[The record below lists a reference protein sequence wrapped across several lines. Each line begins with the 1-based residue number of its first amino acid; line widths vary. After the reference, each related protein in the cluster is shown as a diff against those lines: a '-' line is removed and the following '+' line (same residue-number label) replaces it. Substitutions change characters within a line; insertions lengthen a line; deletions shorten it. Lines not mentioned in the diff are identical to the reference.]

1 MLDDMRVN
9 DEPLDSSNI
18 RQLENADRVA
28 GLFHHLRY
36 DITERTNIPDFTVLG
51 MSGED
56 MRQLI
61 HKIELIGKD
70 PTDGDI
76 VIYLFEVRSVTAKLR
91 NDIARR
97 FRERPE
103 NALLVLT
110 KDYQELEFVLLERV
124 VSRSQSRRAAL
135 KQAIRPIPLTVNRLN
150 PDPIALRVLKRF
162 TFTEEDAAY
171 QWEKLRSAYMLAEW
185 SEEYFNNRALFSD
198 YYLKERLTDEQITP
212 EWREDVKPIGREI
225 FRHLTTARK
234 NYTRQTEAVIR
245 KGLFEPVFKQ
255 LGFDFV
261 EGKTHSSGADEA
273 DYLLYTPG
281 DQTKPIAAALTYVW
295 NRNLDDVDESRE
307 RDETD
312 GGTPFE
318 IPGAMVVSLLEK
330 QTAPW
335 VIVTNGKLW
344 RLYSSTASNKATNYY
359 EIDLE
364 EAIAA
369 NDQITA
375 LKYWWLMFRRQA
387 FTGFLDNLLKNSAD
401 YAKELGDRLKDRV
414 FVEIF
419 PQFAKGFIADM
430 RTQGVKETDIDLD
443 AVFSGTMTFLYRL
456 MFTLY
461 AESLELVPINE
472 VRGYREHSLYRM
484 KREIA
489 EAGGTVLDESPDK
502 LSRRYK
508 TDDTDLYERLKV
520 LFSVI
525 DAGSDELNMPTYNG
539 GLFSQETDSGQFLA
553 RYSIPDRYLALGLD
567 RLTRDIDQKT
577 QALVFIDFKSLG
589 VRQLGSI
596 YEGLLEFKLKIA
608 AEPLAVTKEKGKE
621 VYQPAKKV
629 KKPLAT
635 LARGDVYLEND
646 KQERKATGSYYT
658 PDYIVKYIVRH
669 TVGPVLDRKFKDC
682 EARLHK
688 AQKGYRDYAKL
699 VEARRKA
706 FDPHPKFLSHKGRGT
721 SIHAADTPLSRS
733 AASGR
738 GDGGEGDSPAVY
750 WNSDEMRQLV
760 DDCLNV
766 RVLDPAMGSGH
777 FLVEVVD
784 YISNRLIDFLNGWTE
799 NPVWAFLD
807 QTRQDI
813 IDDMERQHVT
823 IDADRLTRVALLKRA
838 VLKRCVYGV
847 DLNLMAVELAKVSLW
862 LDAFTLGAPLSF
874 LDHHLKHGN
883 SLIGARV
890 ADVQKAL
897 EGQQTLFSQNKFAG
911 VMLATDLMRQVSYLS
926 DNTIEQTRRSAQAYR
941 DARDHLAPYKRV
953 LDVYTSRWFQT
964 PHPKS
969 LSHKGRGT
977 STADATP
984 PLAPRSSGRRG
995 RGVRGKKDDFE
1006 PTIEFLRR
1014 DDTQKWL
1021 EDPYNPENRLP
1032 ADDYMKAGLVA
1043 KTALQAAEEK
1053 RFFHW
1058 ELEFPEVFFA
1068 PGKPGGQD
1076 VQLSKDGGFD
1086 AIVGNPP
1093 YGILSN
1099 DLDFL
1104 HSQLPTTSENSDVYV
1119 AFIESCTRFSQRGE
1133 GNFGFIVPLT
1143 WQTGVNYALIR
1154 QHLVMNCSFVEIVNL
1169 PYDVFVDAYVDTGVF
1184 IVRNQVAEDAHTV
1197 KTISYP
1203 KNMKSQPQFLDHE
1216 SKSIQQK
1223 RWLQGRQVIVLDPL
1237 KLSLLQKVYSED
1249 QENTALENLT
1259 VSGRGILANS
1269 EDIASKPLNKNWQP
1283 FFTGYMN
1290 RYEMEDAKEY
1300 VLFGSN
1306 LRESPGSFDVFTG
1319 HRMLVRRLV
1328 NRQDRIMATAAHE
1341 TFVTKK
1347 DIYFFKLPEDG
1358 TYRIN
1363 FLTSLMNSQLL
1374 SFVYLEQDVAATKDD
1389 FRQITLDG
1397 LRSLPIRRIDFT
1409 TPINERERLV
1419 REAIGAYEIGDNT
1432 GVLARTGAAL
1442 DAGKSD
1448 VVHDVLAYLA
1458 QRMIDL
1464 NKQKQAEVKR
1474 FLGWLEGRLWPPHPP
1489 APSPTRVEG
1498 EEKRLDVPPELAKRM
1513 TEVAR
1518 IFRKEPTRSE
1528 DRLWQAL
1535 RNRQVD
1541 GRKFRRQQP
1550 IGAFVLDFYCAEERL
1565 AVEVDG
1571 SIHETQQEADRLRQ
1585 ALIEETGIR
1594 FVRVSAETVESNLDA
1609 ALAAIRAAFLPSPRA
1624 TDDTAFLP
1632 SPRAAVGEGSG
1643 VRGTINSL
1651 TGKTVIQ
1658 GYLGDYQKGEGELPW
1673 REFLYRLHQN
1683 RNRFSVSLT
1692 DVEGE
1697 IEREYENSLATLIP
1711 IKRDLARTDALIDK
1725 IVYRLYGL
1733 TDAEIELI
1741 ERPQY
1746 EQALTDAKAQVIADE
1761 TITDDEEKIDK
1772 IAEGIL
1778 SASNRF
1784 FERVETPND
1793 EEILDHDLP
1802 NWRTLPP
1809 DAPKFLLTGDYA
1821 LRTFPDHMDF
1831 SSSVIP
1837 YTKAVEVVLHKLIF
1851 EPFRTSHSDRD
1862 CRNEFLQK
1870 FMRGEKELTLGSY
1883 MIILGSSRETALRGF
1898 ISRIVSDVE
1907 ALATTLNDTT
1917 MRDVRNKAAHDEVLS
1932 RDEAQQT
1939 RAWAIGILGMV

>member
-36 DITERTNIPDFTVLG
+36 DITERTNIPDYTVLG

-56 MRQLI
+56 MRQHI
-61 HKIELIGKD
+61 QKIELIGKD
-70 PTDGDI
+70 PADGDI

-110 KDYQELEFVLLERV
+110 KDYQELEFVLLERI
-124 VSRSQSRRAAL
+124 VSRSQSRRVAL

-198 YYLKERLTDEQITP
+198 YYLKERLTDDQITP

-234 NYTRQTEAVIR
+234 NYTRQTEMVIR
-245 KGLFEPVFKQ
+245 KGLFEPVFKL

-261 EGKTHSSGADEA
+261 EGKSESSGADEA
-273 DYLLYTPG
+273 DYLLYTLG
-281 DQTKPIAAALTYVW
+281 DGSRGELGKPIAAALTYVW

-307 RDETD
+307 RDEAD

-375 LKYWWLMFRRQA
+375 LKYWWLMFRQQA

-430 RTQGVKETDIDLD
+430 RSKPLTPDPAPTGGERESEPIGWKNGEIDLD
-443 AVFSGTMTFLYRL
+443 VVFSGTMTFLYRL

-461 AESLELVPINE
+461 AESLELVPMNE

-484 KREIA
+484 KHEIA
-489 EAGGTVLDESPDK
+489 AAGGTVLDESPDK
-502 LSRRYK
+502 LKAQYK
-508 TDDTDLYERLKV
+508 TNSTTLYLRLSE
-520 LFSVI
+520 LFTVI
-525 DAGSDELNMPTYNG
+525 DIGSDELNMPTYNG
-539 GLFSQETDSGQFLA
+539 GLFSTETDSGQFLA
-553 RYSIPDRYLALGLD
+553 RYGIPDRYLAMGLD

-596 YEGLLEFKLKIA
+596 YEGLLEFKLNIA
-608 AEPLAVTKEKGKE
+608 SEVLAVTKEKGKE
-621 VYQPAKKV
+621 VYQPAKTV

-635 LARGDVYLEND
+635 LAKGEVYLKND

-699 VEARRKA
+699 VEARRKSLT
-706 FDPHPKFLSHKGRGT
+706 PSPSPSRRG
-721 SIHAADTPLSRS
+721 
-733 AASGR
+733 
-738 GDGGEGDSPAVY
+738 EQDSPLTY
-750 WNSDEMRQLV
+750 WNTAEMQQLV

-784 YISNRLIDFLNGWTE
+784 YVSNRLIDFLNGWTE

-823 IDADRLTRVALLKRA
+823 IDAERLTRVALLKRA

-953 LDVYTSRWFQT
+953 LDVYTSRWF
-964 PHPKS
+964 
-969 LSHKGRGT
+969 GN
-977 STADATP
+977 
-984 PLAPRSSGRRG
+984 APIIGRRG
-995 RGVRGKKDDFE
+995 SRGTDV
-1006 PTIEFLRR
+1006 TVEFLQRN
-1014 DDTQKWL
+1014 DTQAWL
-1021 EDPYNPENRLP
+1021 EDPRKPENRLP

-1043 KTALQAAEEK
+1043 KTALQTAEEK
-1053 RFFHW
+1053 CFFHW

-1068 PGKPGGQD
+1068 PSKPGGQD
-1076 VQLSKDGGFD
+1076 VQLSKEGGFD
-1086 AIVGNPP
+1086 AVVGNPP
-1093 YGILSN
+1093 YSSKLSTETK
-1099 DLDFL
+1099 DLMPLFVLVSFRCDPFAFFVEKGLMLTRKGGYLGQIIPVTWTGNAYYQNLRQSLFETNSLYELIIFDGLVFDYANVDTSIIISNLYGVSDRKFL
-1104 HSQLPTTSENSDVYV
+1104 LSIAKPQPSMEMTTLKKPYEIVELSDRLDI
-1119 AFIESCTRFSQRGE
+1119 AP
-1133 GNFGFIVPLT
+1133 IVIAGWDDLMT
-1143 WQTGVNYALIR
+1143 KMYALSVKLSEITSNISLGLR
-1154 QHLVMNCSFVEIVNL
+1154 VESVEN
-1169 PYDVFVDAYVDTGVF
+1169 DT
-1184 IVRNQVAEDAHTV
+1184 NSV
-1197 KTISYP
+1197 K
-1203 KNMKSQPQFLDHE
+1203 NGQFPDLLFLGDNIE
-1216 SKSIQQK
+1216 
-1223 RWLQGRQVIVLDPL
+1223 RYEPLAPRLFFNARQVKIVGGTKNPEVYSSHP
-1237 KLSLLQKVYSED
+1237 KILLQSIR
-1249 QENTALENLT
+1249 NLAL
-1259 VSGRGILANS
+1259 
-1269 EDIASKPLNKNWQP
+1269 
-1283 FFTGYMN
+1283 Y
-1290 RYEMEDAKEY
+1290 
-1300 VLFGSN
+1300 
-1306 LRESPGSFDVFTG
+1306 
-1319 HRMLVRRLV
+1319 RRLV
-1328 NRQDRIMATAAHE
+1328 PTLDTTGVYFGGNVVGIIPQDD
-1341 TFVTKK
+1341 TKFS
-1347 DIYFFKLPEDG
+1347 IEFLLAVLASNLLNSFFAKRFI
-1358 TYRIN
+1358 TIS
-1363 FLTSLMNSQLL
+1363 LTSTFL
-1374 SFVYLEQDVAATKDD
+1374 SEV
-1389 FRQITLDG
+1389 
-1397 LRSLPIRRIDFT
+1397 PIFNINFT
-1409 TPINERERLV
+1409 TPGNEREHLT
-1419 REAIGAYEIGDNT
+1419 RESVGAYDIGDNT
-1432 GVLARTGAAL
+1432 GVLTRTGAVL

-1448 VVHDVLAYLA
+1448 VVHDLLAHLA
-1458 QRMIDL
+1458 QCMIEL
-1464 NKQKQAEVKR
+1464 NKQKQAEIKR
-1474 FLGWLEGRLWPPHPP
+1474 FLGWLEGKL
-1489 APSPTRVEG
+1489 
-1498 EEKRLDVPPELAKRM
+1498 
-1513 TEVAR
+1513 R
-1518 IFRKEPTRSE
+1518 ITPK
-1528 DRLWQAL
+1528 
-1535 RNRQVD
+1535 N
-1541 GRKFRRQQP
+1541 
-1550 IGAFVLDFYCAEERL
+1550 
-1565 AVEVDG
+1565 
-1571 SIHETQQEADRLRQ
+1571 
-1585 ALIEETGIR
+1585 
-1594 FVRVSAETVESNLDA
+1594 
-1609 ALAAIRAAFLPSPRA
+1609 
-1624 TDDTAFLP
+1624 
-1632 SPRAAVGEGSG
+1632 GEGG
-1643 VRGTINSL
+1643 IDSL
-1651 TGKTVIQ
+1651 TGKTIIQ
-1658 GYLGDYQKGEGELPW
+1658 GYLGDYQKGKPETSW
-1673 REFLYRLHQN
+1673 ADFYYRLHNN
-1683 RNRFSVSLT
+1683 RTRFGVSLS
-1692 DVEGE
+1692 DVDGE
-1697 IEREYENSLATLIP
+1697 IQREYEQSLETLIP

-1725 IVYRLYGL
+1725 IVYQLYGL

-1761 TITDDEEKIDK
+1761 TITDDEAKIDK

-1778 SASNRF
+1778 PAAQRF
-1784 FERVETPND
+1784 FERIEPRDVEAA
-1793 EEILDHDLP
+1793 LDGDLP
-1802 NWRTLPP
+1802 NWRGLPP
-1809 DAPKFLLTGDYA
+1809 DAPTFLLTGDYNLRA
-1821 LRTFPDHMDF
+1821 LPDHMDF
-1831 SSSVIP
+1831 SSSIIP
-1837 YTKAVEVVLHKLIF
+1837 YTKAVEVALHRLIF
-1851 EPFRTSHSDRD
+1851 EPFRASHNERD

-1883 MIILGSSRETALRGF
+1883 MIILSSNRETALRGF

-1907 ALATTLNDTT
+1907 GLATTLNDTAI
-1917 MRDVRNKAAHDEVLS
+1917 RDVRNKAAHDEVLS

-1939 RAWAIGILGMV
+1939 RTWAISILGMV

>member
-36 DITERTNIPDFTVLG
+36 DITERTNIPDYTVLG

-56 MRQLI
+56 MRQHI
-61 HKIELIGKD
+61 QKIELIGKD
-70 PTDGDI
+70 PADGDI

-245 KGLFEPVFKQ
+245 KGLFEPVFKL

-261 EGKTHSSGADEA
+261 EGKSDSSGTDEA

-307 RDETD
+307 RDEAD

-375 LKYWWLMFRRQA
+375 LKYWWLMFRQQA

-430 RTQGVKETDIDLD
+430 RTQGVQEADIDLD
-443 AVFSGTMTFLYRL
+443 VVFSGTMTFLYRL

-484 KREIA
+484 KDEIA
-489 EAGGTVLDESPDK
+489 KVGGTVLDQSPDK
-502 LSRRYK
+502 LKAQYK
-508 TDDTDLYERLKV
+508 ANSTTLYARLSE
-520 LFSVI
+520 LFTVI
-525 DAGSDELNMPTYNG
+525 DVGSDELNMPTYNG

-553 RYSIPDRYLALGLD
+553 RYGIPDRYLALGLD

-596 YEGLLEFKLKIA
+596 YEGLLEFKLNIA
-608 AEPLAVTKEKGKE
+608 SEALAVTKEKGKE

-635 LARGDVYLEND
+635 LAKGEVYLEND

-682 EARLHK
+682 DARLHK

-699 VEARRKA
+699 VEARRKSTG
-706 FDPHPKFLSHKGRGT
+706 KEESVT
-721 SIHAADTPLSRS
+721 
-733 AASGR
+733 
-738 GDGGEGDSPAVY
+738 VY

-784 YISNRLIDFLNGWTE
+784 YTSNRLIDFLNGWTE

-823 IDADRLTRVALLKRA
+823 IDAERLTRVALLKRA

-890 ADVQKAL
+890 ADVQQAL

-953 LDVYTSRWFQT
+953 LDVYTSRWF
-964 PHPKS
+964 
-969 LSHKGRGT
+969 GN
-977 STADATP
+977 
-984 PLAPRSSGRRG
+984 APIAGRRG
-995 RGVRGKKDDFE
+995 AQGTDV
-1006 PTIEFLRR
+1006 TVEFLQR

-1021 EDPYNPENRLP
+1021 EDPRKPENRLP

-1043 KTALQAAEEK
+1043 KTALDAAESK
-1053 RFFHW
+1053 HFFHW

-1068 PGKPGGQD
+1068 PSKPGGQD
-1076 VQLSKDGGFD
+1076 VQLSKEGGFD
-1086 AIVGNPP
+1086 AVVGNPP
-1093 YGILSN
+1093 YG
-1099 DLDFL
+1099 DVLDK
-1104 HSQLPTTSENSDVYV
+1104 PDKE
-1119 AFIESCTRFSQRGE
+1119 FIREYT
-1133 GNFGFIVPLT
+1133 
-1143 WQTGVNYALIR
+1143 
-1154 QHLVMNCSFVEIVNL
+1154 H
-1169 PYDVFVDAYVDTGVF
+1169 VDTGGRSEIYANF
-1184 IVRNQVAEDAHTV
+1184 IIGGLFVLRSDGLL
-1197 KTISYP
+1197 SYIVQ
-1203 KNMKSQPQFLDHE
+1203 NTMIDGAQFIDFRKFL
-1216 SKSIQQK
+1216 SANV
-1223 RWLQGRQVIVLDPL
+1223 QVIAIQDFRNL
-1237 KLSLLQKVYSED
+1237 KVFDDAETLTMTLILQK
-1249 QENTALENLT
+1249 NTPTSTQSIEAEYWDDNLK
-1259 VSGRGILANS
+1259 R
-1269 EDIASKPLNKNWQP
+1269 
-1283 FFTGYMN
+1283 
-1290 RYEMEDAKEY
+1290 
-1300 VLFGSN
+1300 
-1306 LRESPGSFDVFTG
+1306 
-1319 HRMLVRRLV
+1319 
-1328 NRQDRIMATAAHE
+1328 
-1341 TFVTKK
+1341 
-1347 DIYFFKLPEDG
+1347 
-1358 TYRIN
+1358 
-1363 FLTSLMNSQLL
+1363 LL
-1374 SFVYLEQDVAATKDD
+1374 SAEMLIPYNSDEPWRLTNSILKKFSDDSLYPPIEPTIGYCKDAGVDYKYKNVGWQNRGEKPKMSDYLFYDGEKRDKRDYPVLKGADIGRYYLEYSNTYLIHDWAKWRTDESVVQVYLEHALVESKILT
-1389 FRQITLDG
+1389 RQTADRIEAVVDENMYVTAKSVHTTIISADNYLPYFLSAVLNSNLMTYVYQWRTGEVGRTFAQVKLYD
-1397 LRSLPIRRIDFT
+1397 LRELPIRRINFT
-1409 TPINERERLV
+1409 TLADERKRLT
-1419 REAIGAYEIGDNT
+1419 RETIGAYDIGDNA
-1432 GVLARTGAAL
+1432 GMLARVGAAL

-1448 VVHDVLAYLA
+1448 VVHDVLAHLA
-1458 QRMIDL
+1458 KYMIDL
-1464 NKQKQAEVKR
+1464 NKQKQVEIKR
-1474 FLGWLEGRLWPPHPP
+1474 FLDWLEGRL
-1489 APSPTRVEG
+1489 
-1498 EEKRLDVPPELAKRM
+1498 
-1513 TEVAR
+1513 R
-1518 IFRKEPTRSE
+1518 ITPK
-1528 DRLWQAL
+1528 
-1535 RNRQVD
+1535 N
-1541 GRKFRRQQP
+1541 
-1550 IGAFVLDFYCAEERL
+1550 
-1565 AVEVDG
+1565 DG
-1571 SIHETQQEADRLRQ
+1571 SA
-1585 ALIEETGIR
+1585 GI
-1594 FVRVSAETVESNLDA
+1594 D
-1609 ALAAIRAAFLPSPRA
+1609 
-1624 TDDTAFLP
+1624 
-1632 SPRAAVGEGSG
+1632 
-1643 VRGTINSL
+1643 SL
-1651 TGKTVIQ
+1651 TGKTLIQ
-1658 GYLGDYQKGEGELPW
+1658 GYLGDYQKGAAETSW
-1673 REFLYRLHQN
+1673 QDFYYRLHQN
-1683 RNRFSVSLT
+1683 RNRFGVSLS
-1692 DVEGE
+1692 DVDGE
-1697 IEREYENSLATLIP
+1697 IQREYEKSLETLIP
-1711 IKRDLARTDALIDK
+1711 IKRNLARTDALIDK

-1746 EQALTDAKAQVIADE
+1746 EQALTEAKAQAIADE
-1761 TITDDEEKIDK
+1761 TITGDTEEEKTEQVIEK
-1772 IAEGIL
+1772 IAEAIL
-1778 SASNRF
+1778 PAAQRF
-1784 FERVETPND
+1784 FERIEPRDVEAT
-1793 EEILDHDLP
+1793 LDGDLP

-1809 DAPKFLLTGDYA
+1809 DAPTFMLTGDYN
-1821 LRTFPDHMDF
+1821 LRSLPDHMDF

-1837 YTKAVEVVLHKLIF
+1837 YSKAVEVALHKLIF

-1883 MIILGSSRETALRGF
+1883 MIILSSNRETALRGF

-1907 ALATTLNDTT
+1907 GLATTLNDTT

-1939 RAWAIGILGMV
+1939 RTWAIGILGMV

>member
-9 DEPLDSSNI
+9 DEPLDSSSI

-28 GLFHHLRY
+28 GLFHNLRY
-36 DITERTNIPDFTVLG
+36 DITERTNIPDYTVLG

-70 PTDGDI
+70 PADGDI

-124 VSRSQSRRAAL
+124 VSKSQSRRAAL

-245 KGLFEPVFKQ
+245 KGLFEPVFKL

-261 EGKTHSSGADEA
+261 EGKSDSSGTDEA

-307 RDETD
+307 RDEAD

-430 RTQGVKETDIDLD
+430 RAQGVQEADIDLD
-443 AVFSGTMTFLYRL
+443 VVFSGTMTFLYRL

-461 AESLELVPINE
+461 AESLELVPMNE

-484 KREIA
+484 KHEIA
-489 EAGGTVLDESPDK
+489 AAGGTVLDQSPDK
-502 LSRRYK
+502 LKAQYK
-508 TDDTDLYERLKV
+508 TNSTALYARLSE
-520 LFSVI
+520 LFTVI

-567 RLTRDIDQKT
+567 RLTRDIDTKT

-596 YEGLLEFKLKIA
+596 YEGLLEFKLNIA
-608 AEPLAVTKEKGKE
+608 SEALAVTKDKGKE
-621 VYQPAKKV
+621 IYQPAKKV

-635 LARGDVYLEND
+635 LAKGEVYLEND

-699 VEARRKA
+699 VEARRKSTG
-706 FDPHPKFLSHKGRGT
+706 KEESVT
-721 SIHAADTPLSRS
+721 
-733 AASGR
+733 
-738 GDGGEGDSPAVY
+738 VY
-750 WNSDEMRQLV
+750 WNSAEMQQLV

-784 YISNRLIDFLNGWTE
+784 YTSNRLIDFLNGWTE

-823 IDADRLTRVALLKRA
+823 IDAERLTRVALLKRA

-953 LDVYTSRWFQT
+953 LDVYTSRWF
-964 PHPKS
+964 
-969 LSHKGRGT
+969 GN
-977 STADATP
+977 
-984 PLAPRSSGRRG
+984 APIIGRRG
-995 RGVRGKKDDFE
+995 NRGTDV
-1006 PTIEFLRR
+1006 TIEFLQRN
-1014 DDTQKWL
+1014 DTQAWL
-1021 EDPYNPENRLP
+1021 EDPRKPENRLP

-1043 KTALQAAEEK
+1043 KTALTSAEEK
-1053 RFFHW
+1053 RYFHW

-1068 PGKPGGQD
+1068 PSKPGGQD
-1076 VQLSKDGGFD
+1076 VQLSKEGGFD
-1086 AIVGNPP
+1086 AVVGNPP
-1093 YGILSN
+1093 YDVLAEKELGHSVDEETSYFNNASAFEAALGRKL
-1099 DLDFL
+1099 DLYRLFL
-1104 HSQLPTTSENSDVYV
+1104 VQGGNLLRPDALLGFIIPMSIMGDQQTANLRNHIVYNMDLVRLNAFPQKDNPYHRIFFDAKLPTCVIVISKSVSESWTQIEVHPRNQLDEKSGSVQ
-1119 AFIESCTRFSQRGE
+1119 IESSNLRKLVTHLNG
-1133 GNFGFIVPLT
+1133 IPL
-1143 WQTGVNYALIR
+1143 
-1154 QHLVMNCSFVEIVNL
+1154 
-1169 PYDVFVDAYVDTGVF
+1169 
-1184 IVRNQVAEDAHTV
+1184 VRNQEQIHLLLRLQSDFDQLGNHLVTYQGEVNQTTHADHLSDNPSKGRLVFRGGNVQRYEFLDEAKQGEKLYINETSFRKQYGQGKIAHTTLPRIGYQRKAALDNWRRLIFSPLPTPCYV
-1197 KTISYP
+1197 MESISYY
-1203 KNMKSQPQFLDHE
+1203 LIE
-1216 SKSIQQK
+1216 
-1223 RWLQGRQVIVLDPL
+1223 G
-1237 KLSLLQKVYSED
+1237 
-1249 QENTALENLT
+1249 NTAWFY
-1259 VSGRGILANS
+1259 LALLNS
-1269 EDIASKPLNKNWQP
+1269 S
-1283 FFTGYMN
+1283 FFEW
-1290 RYEMEDAKEY
+1290 R
-1300 VLFGSN
+1300 FG
-1306 LRESPGSFDVFTG
+1306 
-1319 HRMLVRRLV
+1319 
-1328 NRQDRIMATAAHE
+1328 
-1341 TFVTKK
+1341 
-1347 DIYFFKLPEDG
+1347 
-1358 TYRIN
+1358 
-1363 FLTSLMNSQLL
+1363 LTSTNNMVSTDEI
-1374 SFVYLEQDVAATKDD
+1374 S
-1389 FRQITLDG
+1389 
-1397 LRSLPIRRIDFT
+1397 SLPLPRLDFI
-1409 TPINERERLV
+1409 TPADERERLT
-1419 REAIGAYEIGDNT
+1419 RESIGAYDIGDNA

-1448 VVHDVLAYLA
+1448 VVHDLLAHLA

-1474 FLGWLEGRLWPPHPP
+1474 FLGWLEGRLKIRPKDDD
-1489 APSPTRVEG
+1489 S
-1498 EEKRLDVPPELAKRM
+1498 
-1513 TEVAR
+1513 
-1518 IFRKEPTRSE
+1518 
-1528 DRLWQAL
+1528 
-1535 RNRQVD
+1535 
-1541 GRKFRRQQP
+1541 
-1550 IGAFVLDFYCAEERL
+1550 
-1565 AVEVDG
+1565 
-1571 SIHETQQEADRLRQ
+1571 SID
-1585 ALIEETGIR
+1585 
-1594 FVRVSAETVESNLDA
+1594 
-1609 ALAAIRAAFLPSPRA
+1609 
-1624 TDDTAFLP
+1624 
-1632 SPRAAVGEGSG
+1632 
-1643 VRGTINSL
+1643 SL

-1658 GYLGDYQKGEGELPW
+1658 GYLGDYQKGEAETSW
-1673 REFLYRLHQN
+1673 QDFYYRLHQN
-1683 RNRFSVSLT
+1683 RNRFGVSLT

-1711 IKRDLARTDALIDK
+1711 IKHDLARTDVLIDK

-1746 EQALTDAKAQVIADE
+1746 EQALTDAKAQAIADE
-1761 TITDDEEKIDK
+1761 TITGDEEEKTEQVIEK
-1772 IAEGIL
+1772 IAEAIL
-1778 SASNRF
+1778 PAAQRF
-1784 FERVETPND
+1784 FERIEPRDVEAT
-1793 EEILDHDLP
+1793 LDGDLP
-1802 NWRTLPP
+1802 NWRGLPP
-1809 DAPKFLLTGDYA
+1809 DAPTFMLTGDYN
-1821 LRTFPDHMDF
+1821 LRSLPDHMDF

-1837 YTKAVEVVLHKLIF
+1837 YTKAVEVALHKLIF

-1883 MIILGSSRETALRGF
+1883 MIILSSNRETVLRGF

-1907 ALATTLNDTT
+1907 GLATTLNDTT

-1939 RAWAIGILGMV
+1939 RTWAIGILSQV

>member
-1 MLDDMRVN
+1 MLMFDDMRVN
-9 DEPLDSSNI
+9 DEPLDISNI

-28 GLFHHLRY
+28 GLFHHLGY
-36 DITERTNIPDFTVLG
+36 DITERTNIPDYTVLG

-56 MRQLI
+56 MRQNI
-61 HKIELIGKD
+61 QKIELISKD
-70 PTDGDI
+70 PVDGDI

-110 KDYQELEFVLLERV
+110 KDYQELEFVLLERI
-124 VSRSQSRRAAL
+124 VSRSQSRRAAF
-135 KQAIRPIPLTVNRLN
+135 KQSIRPIPLTVNRLN

-185 SEEYFNNRALFSD
+185 TEEYFNNRALFSD

-212 EWREDVKPIGREI
+212 EWREDVKRIGREI

-245 KGLFEPVFKQ
+245 KGLFEPVFKL

-261 EGKTHSSGADEA
+261 EGKSDSSGADEA
-273 DYLLYTPG
+273 DYLLYPLG
-281 DQTKPIAAALTYVW
+281 DQSKPIAAALTYVW

-307 RDETD
+307 HDEAD

-330 QTAPW
+330 QIAPW

-430 RTQGVKETDIDLD
+430 RTQGVNETDIELE

-484 KREIA
+484 KHEIA
-489 EAGGTVLDESPDK
+489 AAGGTVLDESPDK
-502 LSRRYK
+502 LKTQYK
-508 TDDTDLYERLKV
+508 ANSTTLYAHLSE
-520 LFSVI
+520 LFTVI
-525 DAGSDELNMPTYNG
+525 DVGSDELNMPTYNG

-553 RYSIPDRYLALGLD
+553 HYGIPDRYLALGLD

-596 YEGLLEFKLKIA
+596 YEGLLEFKLNIA
-608 AEPLAVTKEKGKE
+608 GEVLAVTKEKGKE
-621 VYQPAKKV
+621 VYQPAEKV
-629 KKPLAT
+629 KKPLGT
-635 LARGDVYLEND
+635 LAKGEVYLEND
-646 KQERKATGSYYT
+646 KRERKATGSYYT

-669 TVGPVLDRKFKDC
+669 AVGPVLDDKFAELERRFRYAK
-682 EARLHK
+682 
-688 AQKGYRDYAKL
+688 KGYDEYASL

-706 FDPHPKFLSHKGRGT
+706 P
-721 SIHAADTPLSRS
+721 TPNP
-733 AASGR
+733 SGR
-738 GDGGEGDSPAVY
+738 GEQTDPPATY
-750 WNSDEMRQLV
+750 WNSREMQQLV

-784 YISNRLIDFLNGWTE
+784 YTSNRLIDFLNGWTE

-823 IDADRLTRVALLKRA
+823 IDAERLTRVALLKRA

-847 DLNLMAVELAKVSLW
+847 DLNAMAVELAKVSLW

-953 LDVYTSRWFQT
+953 LDVYTSRWFGNT
-964 PHPKS
+964 PTTGK
-969 LSHKGRGT
+969 RGG
-977 STADATP
+977 SPFD
-984 PLAPRSSGRRG
+984 
-995 RGVRGKKDDFE
+995 
-1006 PTIEFLRR
+1006 PTIEFLQR
-1014 DDTQKWL
+1014 DDTQAWL
-1021 EDPYNPENRLP
+1021 EDPYKPENRLP

-1043 KTALQAAEEK
+1043 KTALQAAETK
-1053 RFFHW
+1053 SFFHW

-1068 PGKPGGQD
+1068 PGKLGGQD
-1076 VQLSKDGGFD
+1076 VKLREDGGFD
-1086 AIVGNPP
+1086 AVVGNPP
-1093 YGILSN
+1093 YV
-1099 DLDFL
+1099 D
-1104 HSQLPTTSENSDVYV
+1104 SENMVKNMPDDREYMAQVYET
-1119 AFIESCTRFSQRGE
+1119 ASGNWDLYIPFIELAYSKIHDRGQSAVIIPNKWVSIDYGTALRGVIRSKMTLIADYSHGRVFDDAGIFPVVVCIHGSIVSDPLKVESFNTESKLVLKQDIERNLLQDEKLWGLVFSEQFNIFVSLWNTTIKLTEYVDAESAFTVSEAYEVGE
-1133 GNFGFIVPLT
+1133 FLSDGSPHDEGFRFIV
-1143 WQTGVNYALIR
+1143 TGAIDRYENLWGTEKTRYLKQDYVFPVFDRRRFQHYSKRRFEQANSEKIIIAGIRYFEAL
-1154 QHLVMNCSFVEIVNL
+1154 LDKTGNCVAAKS
-1169 PYDVFVDAYVDTGVF
+1169 TS
-1184 IVRNQVAEDAHTV
+1184 IVRNFRNG
-1197 KTISYP
+1197 I
-1203 KNMKSQPQFLDHE
+1203 KSE
-1216 SKSIQQK
+1216 M
-1223 RWLQGRQVIVLDPL
+1223 
-1237 KLSLLQKVYSED
+1237 
-1249 QENTALENLT
+1249 
-1259 VSGRGILANS
+1259 ILAVLNAHFTS
-1269 EDIASKPLNKNWQP
+1269 FYFKELYGSLAMDGGITFTHNMIA
-1283 FFTGYMN
+1283 
-1290 RYEMEDAKEY
+1290 E
-1300 VLFGSN
+1300 
-1306 LRESPGSFDVFTG
+1306 
-1319 HRMLVRRLV
+1319 
-1328 NRQDRIMATAAHE
+1328 
-1341 TFVTKK
+1341 
-1347 DIYFFKLPEDG
+1347 
-1358 TYRIN
+1358 
-1363 FLTSLMNSQLL
+1363 
-1374 SFVYLEQDVAATKDD
+1374 
-1389 FRQITLDG
+1389 
-1397 LRSLPIRRIDFT
+1397 LPIPRIDFT
-1409 TPINERERLV
+1409 TPPDERDQLTQEI
-1419 REAIGAYEIGDNT
+1419 IGAYDIGDNS
-1432 GVLARTGAAL
+1432 GVLTRSATAL
-1442 DAGKSD
+1442 EAGKSD
-1448 VVHDVLAYLA
+1448 VVHDLLAHLA
-1458 QRMIDL
+1458 QCMIDL
-1464 NKQKQAEVKR
+1464 NKQKQTEVQR
-1474 FLGWLEGRLWPPHPP
+1474 FLGWLEGRLKITPKN
-1489 APSPTRVEG
+1489 G
-1498 EEKRLDVPPELAKRM
+1498 ESD
-1513 TEVAR
+1513 
-1518 IFRKEPTRSE
+1518 I
-1528 DRLWQAL
+1528 D
-1535 RNRQVD
+1535 
-1541 GRKFRRQQP
+1541 
-1550 IGAFVLDFYCAEERL
+1550 
-1565 AVEVDG
+1565 
-1571 SIHETQQEADRLRQ
+1571 
-1585 ALIEETGIR
+1585 
-1594 FVRVSAETVESNLDA
+1594 
-1609 ALAAIRAAFLPSPRA
+1609 
-1624 TDDTAFLP
+1624 
-1632 SPRAAVGEGSG
+1632 
-1643 VRGTINSL
+1643 SL
-1651 TGKTVIQ
+1651 TGKTIIQ
-1658 GYLGDYQKGEGELPW
+1658 DYMGDYQKGATETSW
-1673 REFLYRLHQN
+1673 QDFYYRLHQN
-1683 RNRFSVSLT
+1683 RNRFAVSLS
-1692 DVEGE
+1692 DVDGE
-1697 IEREYENSLATLIP
+1697 IQREYENSLARLIP
-1711 IKRDLARTDALIDK
+1711 IKRDLVRTDALIDK
-1725 IVYRLYGL
+1725 TVYRLYGL

-1746 EQALTDAKAQVIADE
+1746 EQALTEAKAQAIADE
-1761 TITDDEEKIDK
+1761 TITGDTEEEKTEQVIEK
-1772 IAEGIL
+1772 IAEAIL
-1778 SASNRF
+1778 PAAQRF
-1784 FERVETPND
+1784 FERIEPRDVEAV
-1793 EEILDHDLP
+1793 LDGDLP
-1802 NWRTLPP
+1802 NWRILPP
-1809 DAPKFLLTGDYA
+1809 DAPTFLLTGDYNLRA
-1821 LRTFPDHMDF
+1821 LPDHMDF
-1831 SSSVIP
+1831 SSSIIP
-1837 YTKAVEVVLHKLIF
+1837 YTKAVEVALHRLIF
-1851 EPFRTSHSDRD
+1851 EPFRASYNDRD

-1883 MIILGSSRETALRGF
+1883 MIILSSNRETALRGF

-1907 ALATTLNDTT
+1907 GLATTLNDTT
-1917 MRDVRNKAAHDEVLS
+1917 MRDVRNKATHDEILS

-1939 RAWAIGILGMV
+1939 RTWAIGILRMV

>member
-36 DITERTNIPDFTVLG
+36 DITERTNIPDYTVLG

-56 MRQLI
+56 MRQHI
-61 HKIELIGKD
+61 QKIELIGRD
-70 PTDGDI
+70 PADGDI

-110 KDYQELEFVLLERV
+110 RDYQELEFVLLERV

-162 TFTEEDAAY
+162 TFTEEDSAY

-255 LGFDFV
+255 LGFEFV
-261 EGKTHSSGADEA
+261 EGKPDSSGADEA

-281 DQTKPIAAALTYVW
+281 DQSKPIASALTYVW

-307 RDETD
+307 RDEAD

-430 RTQGVKETDIDLD
+430 RAQGVQEANIDLD
-443 AVFSGTMTFLYRL
+443 VVFSGTMTFLYRL

-461 AESLELVPINE
+461 AESLELVPMNE

-484 KREIA
+484 KHEIA
-489 EAGGTVLDESPDK
+489 VAGGTVLDQSPDK
-502 LSRRYK
+502 LKAQYK
-508 TDDTDLYERLKV
+508 TNSITLYARLSE
-520 LFSVI
+520 LFTVI

-553 RYSIPDRYLALGLD
+553 HYGIPDRYLALGLD

-596 YEGLLEFKLKIA
+596 YEGLLEFKLNIA
-608 AEPLAVTKEKGKE
+608 SEALAVTKEKGKE

-635 LARGDVYLEND
+635 LARGEVYLEND

-688 AQKGYRDYAKL
+688 AQKDYRDYAKL
-699 VEARRKA
+699 VEARRKSTGK
-706 FDPHPKFLSHKGRGT
+706 DESV
-721 SIHAADTPLSRS
+721 
-733 AASGR
+733 
-738 GDGGEGDSPAVY
+738 AVY

-813 IDDMERQHVT
+813 LDDMDRQHVT

-838 VLKRCVYGV
+838 VLKRCIYGV

-953 LDVYTSRWFQT
+953 LDVYTSRWFGNA
-964 PHPKS
+964 P
-969 LSHKGRGT
+969 
-977 STADATP
+977 TA
-984 PLAPRSSGRRG
+984 GRRG
-995 RGVRGKKDDFE
+995 STAFD
-1006 PTIEFLRR
+1006 PTVEFLRR

-1021 EDPYNPENRLP
+1021 EDPRKPETRLP

-1043 KTALQAAEEK
+1043 RTALNAAEEK
-1053 RFFHW
+1053 HFFHW

-1068 PGKPGGQD
+1068 PSKPGGQD
-1076 VQLSKDGGFD
+1076 VQLRQDGGFD
-1086 AIVGNPP
+1086 SVVGNPP
-1093 YGILSN
+1093 YLSVEELGA
-1099 DLDFL
+1099 DVKDFAFQRFEQIVQKRFDAFGL
-1104 HSQLPTTSENSDVYV
+1104 FIYLGLVQNTHVNS
-1119 AFIESCTRFSQRGE
+1119 RL
-1133 GNFGFIVPLT
+1133 GFIVPTTLFDNGSYKELRLFIRDNHSVSHIWNHGGYVFPDANNDCCTIIVKTGMSDEPATIRDTSYGREIDTELEHRRIFNGDTAQISTKLGSVELDLLNKIYSLSSRFSEHVETSTQGFVTGNNPAFIIAKAELSEYADAIEVIRPATFGQHISRYQQDEPEEFVFYLT
-1143 WQTGVNYALIR
+1143 KAHKIEKYKSVQKRLIPFKSDLEKR
-1154 QHLVMNCSFVEIVNL
+1154 RE
-1169 PYDVFVDAYVDTGVF
+1169 
-1184 IVRNQVAEDAHTV
+1184 VRNGVIPWYSLQWPRTVQVLAPNDAMLFQ
-1197 KTISYP
+1197 IIR
-1203 KNMKSQPQFLDHE
+1203 N
-1216 SKSIQQK
+1216 
-1223 RWLQGRQVIVLDPL
+1223 
-1237 KLSLLQKVYSED
+1237 LSLK
-1249 QENTALENLT
+1249 T
-1259 VSGRGILANS
+1259 
-1269 EDIASKPLNKNWQP
+1269 
-1283 FFTGYMN
+1283 
-1290 RYEMEDAKEY
+1290 
-1300 VLFGSN
+1300 
-1306 LRESPGSFDVFTG
+1306 
-1319 HRMLVRRLV
+1319 RLV
-1328 NRQDRIMATAAHE
+1328 VSLNTHGALADHTLNVVNVKRSFHHVGFFLALFNSSLLNWVFLSRYTDINIKMEYLNAAP
-1341 TFVTKK
+1341 V
-1347 DIYFFKLPEDG
+1347 P
-1358 TYRIN
+1358 
-1363 FLTSLMNSQLL
+1363 
-1374 SFVYLEQDVAATKDD
+1374 
-1389 FRQITLDG
+1389 QI
-1397 LRSLPIRRIDFT
+1397 SFT
-1409 TPINERERLV
+1409 TSHNERERLTH
-1419 REAIGAYEIGDNT
+1419 EAIGAYDIGDNN
-1432 GVLARTGAAL
+1432 GVLSRTDAAL
-1442 DAGKSD
+1442 EAGKSD
-1448 VVHDVLAYLA
+1448 VVHDLLAHLA
-1458 QRMIDL
+1458 QGMIAL
-1464 NKQKQAEVKR
+1464 NKRKQAEVKR
-1474 FLGWLEGRLWPPHPP
+1474 FLGWLEGKL
-1489 APSPTRVEG
+1489 
-1498 EEKRLDVPPELAKRM
+1498 
-1513 TEVAR
+1513 R
-1518 IFRKEPTRSE
+1518 IT
-1528 DRLWQAL
+1528 L
-1535 RNRQVD
+1535 RN
-1541 GRKFRRQQP
+1541 
-1550 IGAFVLDFYCAEERL
+1550 
-1565 AVEVDG
+1565 
-1571 SIHETQQEADRLRQ
+1571 
-1585 ALIEETGIR
+1585 
-1594 FVRVSAETVESNLDA
+1594 
-1609 ALAAIRAAFLPSPRA
+1609 
-1624 TDDTAFLP
+1624 
-1632 SPRAAVGEGSG
+1632 GEGG
-1643 VRGTINSL
+1643 IDSL
-1651 TGKTVIQ
+1651 TGKTLIQ
-1658 GYLGDYQKGEGELPW
+1658 GYLGDYQKGETETSW
-1673 REFLYRLHQN
+1673 QDFYFRLYQN
-1683 RNRFSVSLT
+1683 RNRFGVSLT
-1692 DVEGE
+1692 DVDGE

-1746 EQALTDAKAQVIADE
+1746 EQALTDAKAQVVADE
-1761 TITDDEEKIDK
+1761 KIDDEEKIEK

-1778 SASNRF
+1778 PAARRF
-1784 FERVETPND
+1784 FERVEPRD
-1793 EEILDHDLP
+1793 VEAALDGDLP

-1809 DAPKFLLTGDYA
+1809 DAPTFMLTGDYN
-1821 LRTFPDHMDF
+1821 LRSLPDHMDF
-1831 SSSVIP
+1831 SSSVIS
-1837 YTKAVEVVLHKLIF
+1837 YTKAVEVVLHQRIF
-1851 EPFRTSHSDRD
+1851 EPFRASYRDSDS
-1862 CRNEFLQK
+1862 RNSFLQE
-1870 FMRGEKELTLGSY
+1870 FMRGERKLTLGNY
-1883 MIILGSSRETALRGF
+1883 MIILSSSRETALRGF

-1907 ALATTLNDTT
+1907 ALATTLNDTA

-1939 RAWAIGILGMV
+1939 RTWAIGILGMV

>member
-9 DEPLDSSNI
+9 DEPLDISRI

-28 GLFHHLRY
+28 ALFHYLRY
-36 DITERTNIPDFTVLG
+36 DITERTNIPDYTVLG

-56 MRQLI
+56 MRQHI
-61 HKIELIGKD
+61 QKIELIGKD

-124 VSRSQSRRAAL
+124 VSKSQSRRAAL

-225 FRHLTTARK
+225 FRHLTTSRK
-234 NYTRQTEAVIR
+234 NYTRKEEAVIR

-255 LGFDFV
+255 LGFDAV
-261 EGKTHSSGADEA
+261 EGKTHSSGVDEA
-273 DYLLYTPG
+273 DYLLYPPG

-307 RDETD
+307 LEEDK

-318 IPGAMVVSLLEK
+318 IPGATVVSLLEK
-330 QTAPW
+330 QVAPW

-359 EIDLE
+359 EIDVE

-375 LKYWWLMFRRQA
+375 LKYWWLMFRQQA
-387 FTGFLDNLLKNSAD
+387 FTGFLDKLLKNSAD

-430 RTQGVKETDIDLD
+430 RAQGVQEADIDLD
-443 AVFSGTMTFLYRL
+443 VVFSGTMTFLYRL

-461 AESLELVPINE
+461 AESLELVPMNE
-472 VRGYREHSLYRM
+472 VRGYREYSLYRM
-484 KREIA
+484 KHEIA
-489 EAGGTVLDESPDK
+489 AAGGTVLDQSPDK
-502 LSRRYK
+502 LKAQYK
-508 TDDTDLYERLKV
+508 ANSKALYARLSE
-520 LFSVI
+520 LFTVI

-539 GLFSQETDSGQFLA
+539 GLFSRETDSGQFLA
-553 RYSIPDRYLALGLD
+553 RYGIPDRYLAPGLD
-567 RLTRDIDQKT
+567 RLTRDIDHKT

-608 AEPLAVTKEKGKE
+608 SEALAVTKEKGKE
-621 VYQPAKKV
+621 IYQPAKKV

-635 LARGDVYLEND
+635 LDKGDVYLEND

-682 EARLHK
+682 ESRLHK
-688 AQKGYRDYAKL
+688 AQKGYRDYVKL

-706 FDPHPKFLSHKGRGT
+706 FDPSSQTLLPQGEKDLNHLNVPPELKKRMTEIARNFRKAPTQSEDILWQAIRNLQLDGRKFRRQQPVGAFVLDFYCANERLAVEVDGKIHETQQEADRLRQELIEELGIRFVRVSAEAVENDLPSVLQRIRSVFLPSPRRGRGT
-721 SIHAADTPLSRS
+721 E
-733 AASGR
+733 
-738 GDGGEGDSPAVY
+738 GEGADVY

-799 NPVWAFLD
+799 NPVWAFID

-813 IDDMERQHVT
+813 IDDMDRQHVT
-823 IDADRLTRVALLKRA
+823 IDAERLTRVALLKRA

-883 SLIGARV
+883 SLIGARI

-926 DNTIEQTRRSAQAYR
+926 DNTIEQTRKSAQAYR

-953 LDVYTSRWFQT
+953 LDVYTSRWF
-964 PHPKS
+964 
-969 LSHKGRGT
+969 GN
-977 STADATP
+977 
-984 PLAPRSSGRRG
+984 APTTGRRG
-995 RGVRGKKDDFE
+995 GTAFD
-1006 PTIEFLRR
+1006 PTVEFLQRN
-1014 DDTQKWL
+1014 DTQKWL
-1021 EDPYNPENRLP
+1021 EDPHKPENRLP

-1068 PGKPGGQD
+1068 PSKPGGQD
-1076 VQLSKDGGFD
+1076 VQLRKDGGFD
-1086 AIVGNPP
+1086 AVVGNPP
-1093 YGILSN
+1093 YGILSD
-1099 DLDFL
+1099 DLNYL
-1104 HSQLPTTSENSDVYV
+1104 HSQLPTTTENSDVYV
-1119 AFIESCTRFSQRGE
+1119 AFLESCTRFTRNGE
-1133 GNFGFIVPLT
+1133 GFFGFIIPLT
-1143 WQTGVNYALIR
+1143 WQTGINYSLVR
-1154 QHLVMNCSFVEIVNL
+1154 SHLVANCSFHRIVNL
-1169 PYDVFVDAYVDTGVF
+1169 PYDVFADAYVDTGVF
-1184 IVRNQVAEDAHTV
+1184 TASNQKGGDGHTV
-1197 KTISYP
+1197 QTINYP

-1216 SKSIQQK
+1216 YKTIQQE
-1223 RWLQGRQVIVLDPL
+1223 RWLQGREVIVLDPL
-1237 KLSLLQKVYSED
+1237 KLSLLQKVHSKDEA
-1249 QENTALENLT
+1249 NTSLET
-1259 VSGRGILANS
+1259 ITASGRGILANS
-1269 EDIASKPLNKNWQP
+1269 EDIAPKPLTSDWKP

-1290 RYEMEDAKEY
+1290 RYDIEDATEY

-1319 HRMLVRRLV
+1319 HRMLIRRIV
-1328 NRQDRIMATAAHE
+1328 NRQDRIMATSAQQ

-1347 DIYFFKLPEDG
+1347 DIYFFKVSDNLQYEID
-1358 TYRIN
+1358 
-1363 FLTSLMNSQLL
+1363 FLTAVINSQLH
-1374 SFVYLEQDVAATKDD
+1374 SFIYLEQDVAATKDD

-1409 TPINERERLV
+1409 TPADERERLT
-1419 REAIGAYEIGDNT
+1419 RQAIGAYDIGDNA

-1448 VVHDVLAYLA
+1448 VVHDLLAHLA

-1474 FLGWLEGRLWPPHPP
+1474 FLGWLEGRL
-1489 APSPTRVEG
+1489 
-1498 EEKRLDVPPELAKRM
+1498 
-1513 TEVAR
+1513 R
-1518 IFRKEPTRSE
+1518 ITP
-1528 DRLWQAL
+1528 
-1535 RNRQVD
+1535 RN
-1541 GRKFRRQQP
+1541 
-1550 IGAFVLDFYCAEERL
+1550 
-1565 AVEVDG
+1565 
-1571 SIHETQQEADRLRQ
+1571 
-1585 ALIEETGIR
+1585 
-1594 FVRVSAETVESNLDA
+1594 
-1609 ALAAIRAAFLPSPRA
+1609 
-1624 TDDTAFLP
+1624 
-1632 SPRAAVGEGSG
+1632 GEGG
-1643 VRGTINSL
+1643 IDSL

-1658 GYLGDYQKGEGELPW
+1658 GYLGDYQKGEAETTW
-1673 REFLYRLHQN
+1673 KDFYFRLHQN
-1683 RNRFSVSLT
+1683 RNRFGVSLT
-1692 DVEGE
+1692 DVDGE

-1711 IKRDLARTDALIDK
+1711 IKHDLARTDALIDK

-1761 TITDDEEKIDK
+1761 TLKDDEVKLDK
-1772 IAEGIL
+1772 IAEAIL
-1778 SASNRF
+1778 PAAQRF
-1784 FERVETPND
+1784 FERIEPRDVEAT
-1793 EEILDHDLP
+1793 LDSDLP

-1809 DAPKFLLTGDYA
+1809 DAPTFMLTGDYN
-1821 LRTFPDHMDF
+1821 LRSLPGHMDF

-1837 YTKAVEVVLHKLIF
+1837 YTKAVEVVLHQRIF

-1862 CRNEFLQK
+1862 CHNEFLQK
-1870 FMRGEKELTLGSY
+1870 FMRGEKALTLGST

-1907 ALATTLNDTT
+1907 ALATTLNDTA
-1917 MRDVRNKAAHDEVLS
+1917 MRDIRNKAAHDEVLS
-1932 RDEAQQT
+1932 QDEASQV
-1939 RAWAIGILGMV
+1939 RGWAIRILSQV